1 MTPQTLDRAKAELRR
16 FATLRR
22 DAAAAAVAG
31 AAAAV
36 AERFFAA
43 VRVPPGA
50 AVSGFWPMRSEIDP
64 RPILTELGALG
75 HPFCLPVVVGKGRP
89 LVFRAWRPG
98 DALVAGDFGTQV
110 PDAGQ
115 PDVVPR
121 VLLVPLLAFDRNGY
135 RLGYGGGFYDRTLAM
150 LRAAGPALAVGLAVA
165 AQEVESVPH
174 DAMDARLDGIVTEAE
189 TVDLGMGRT

>member
-16 FATLRR
+16 FAALRR

-64 RPILTELGALG
+64 RPILTELGARG
-75 HPFCLPVVVGKGRP
+75 HPLCLPVVVGKGRP

-150 LRAAGPALAVGLAVA
+150 LRAAGPALAVV
-165 AQEVESVPH
+165 SSKVPSP
-174 DAMDARLDGIVTEAE
+174 RLWKSWFGWRS
-189 TVDLGMGRT
+189 G